1 MNKQL
6 KQLITLV
13 LVFVVLLAA
22 LFGLKKYNEKQAE
35 VPQEEP
41 KDVVVEVE
49 KDDIVKL
56 TYDYEGE
63 TLSFEKVN
71 NIWYY
76 TEDTSLP
83 IKQYLIKSMLAGLSP
98 FEVENTFENVTDLAQ
113 YGLDEP
119 ERVISFEAN
128 GNTYTVHVGSHNE
141 ASKLYYICF
150 PGENT
155 VYTIES
161 YKIILYDESLENLI
175 EVPEETAE

>member
-1 MNKQL
+1 VNKQL

-22 LFGLKKYNEKQAE
+22 LFGLKKYNEKQTE
-35 VPQEEP
+35 VPTEEP
-41 KDVVVEVE
+41 KDVLVEVE

-63 TLSFEKVN
+63 TLSFEKVDDT
-71 NIWYY
+71 WYY
-76 TEDTSLP
+76 AEDHSLK
-83 IKQYLIKSMLAGLSP
+83 ITQYLVKSMLAGLSP

-113 YGLDEP
+113 YGLDKP

-128 GNTYTVHVGSHNE
+128 GNTYTIHVGAHNE
-141 ASKLYYICF
+141 ASKIYYFCF

-161 YKIILYDESLENLI
+161 YKIILFDESLEDLI
-175 EVPEETAE
+175 EKPEE